1 MNNCCKIF
9 SNISFPKTWLI
20 KTRLK
25 DYDTPLVFDLELDSI
40 VYALLQDNDE
50 MIDKS
55 KLMFYYTAIAYT
67 ARGWFDE
74 EFVTQGYAFDVFL
87 EEVNEMLKT
96 AGLPLIG
103 DDFNVDICVLYIR
116 INNLL
121 EDLIGN
127 YLKIRDYTFID
138 YTYVTTS
145 DMLYWI
151 KNDGD
156 NFVTNINIS
165 FNYCLSIP
173 NIRGVFCLLRN
184 KKEVL

>member
-25 DYDTPLVFDLELDSI
+25 DYESPLVFDLELDSI
-40 VYALLQDNDE
+40 VFAILQDNDE
-50 MIDKS
+50 MVDKS

-74 EFVTQGYAFDVFL
+74 EFVTQVYAFEVFL

-103 DDFNVDICVLYIR
+103 DDFHVDLYVLYIR
-116 INNLL
+116 IVDLL
-121 EDLIGN
+121 EDLISK
-127 YLKIRDYTFID
+127 YLQIID

-145 DMLYWI
+145 DMLYWV
-151 KNDGD
+151 KNDGY
-156 NFVTNINIS
+156 NFVTNISIS

-173 NIRGVFCLLRN
+173 NIKGVFCLLRN